1 MLASV
6 GTLAVVTE
14 RYDIAIVG
22 AGVVGCAIARAF
34 SRHRLR
40 IILIEA
46 LSDLGGGA
54 SKGNSA
60 VLSTGSDTPAG
71 TLECRLVARG
81 HALYCQEAPKLGLPI
96 VTLGGLT
103 VAWSAAEAATL
114 TEMHRETLAAGF
126 HDAELIDADAVYRHA
141 PHLALGAVA
150 AMWEPEEAIVDPFST
165 PYAYA
170 LDAVANG
177 VTFRASSP
185 VARARRTEHGWCLT
199 LPETEVEASL
209 VVNCGGL
216 RADHVD
222 ALGGHDDFRIRPRRG
237 QFIVFDKSARPLLDV
252 ILKPVPNPASRG
264 ILLTPTVFGN
274 VLVGPTAEDIDDVED
289 WRVTTDGLAQL
300 QRAAQAM
307 LPSLLD
313 HEVTTTYCGL
323 RPGTERPEYRIIPR
337 PDARWITVA
346 GIRSTGLSGALGIAE
361 YVAGLAFDG
370 FVAAA
375 PKADIV
381 PVRVPCLLEGAP
393 RPWTAS
399 NNDPAFAEIICHC
412 ERVTQGE
419 IRDALASPLPPR
431 SLKAL
436 KRRTRAMFGRCQGF
450 FCGARVQ
457 AMLDDAI
464 PQAAE

>member
-1 MLASV
+1 M
-6 GTLAVVTE
+6 TE
-14 RYDIAIVG
+14 RYDIAIIG
-22 AGVVGCAIARAF
+22 AGVVGCAVAREF

-40 IILIEA
+40 TILIEA

-60 VLSTGSDTPAG
+60 VLSTGSDTPPG
-71 TLECRLVARG
+71 TLECRLVTRG
-81 HALYCQEAPKLGLPI
+81 HERYRQEAPTLGLPI

-103 VAWSAAEAATL
+103 VAWSTAEAAVL
-114 TEMHRETLAAGF
+114 ADMHRETLAAGF
-126 HDAELIDADAVYRHA
+126 HDAELVGADAVYRHA
-141 PHLALGAVA
+141 PQLAAGAVA
-150 AMWEPEEAIVDPFST
+150 AMWEPDEAIVDPFST

-177 VTFRASSP
+177 VAFRASAP
-185 VARARRTEHGWCLT
+185 VIGARRIEQGWRLAM
-199 LPETEVEASL
+199 PDMEIEAGL
-209 VVNCGGL
+209 VINCGGL
-216 RADHVD
+216 RADRVD

-252 ILKPVPNPASRG
+252 ILKPVPSPASRG
-264 ILLTPTVFGN
+264 ILITPTVFGN

-289 WRVTTDGLAQL
+289 WRVTSDGLAQL
-300 QRAAQAM
+300 QRAARTM
-307 LPSLLD
+307 LPGLLD

-323 RPGTERPEYRIIPR
+323 RPGTERPEYRIVPR
-337 PDARWITVA
+337 PDACWITVA

-361 YVAGLAFDG
+361 YVAGLAFEG
-370 FVAAA
+370 FIAPA
-375 PKADIV
+375 PKADIL

-393 RPWTAS
+393 RPWTETES
-399 NNDPAFAEIICHC
+399 DPAFAEIVCHC
-412 ERVTQGE
+412 ERVTLGE

-457 AMLDDAI
+457 AALDTATAR
-464 PQAAE
+464 AAE